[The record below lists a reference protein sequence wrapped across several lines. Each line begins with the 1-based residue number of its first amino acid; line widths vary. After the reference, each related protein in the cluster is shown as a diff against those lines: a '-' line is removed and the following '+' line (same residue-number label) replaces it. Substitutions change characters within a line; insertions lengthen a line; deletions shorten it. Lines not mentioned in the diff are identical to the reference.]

1 MIKLIRLLITFLLL
15 METNFF
21 GIIKIPEIIYNVI
34 GYKTKYLLLFFS
46 FLLFLFYVIAGKP
59 ASKRKANFKFSIYF
73 LILSTMVIT
82 LLSMGIYRENI
93 LYSFKMSYYYL
104 IPISYLFFSVYFSD
118 ETVLRKFINTFV
130 FIGTLYS
137 LIIILQVF
145 VYKYLGIVFLNFH
158 EKGIG
163 EFVVRS
169 YGIRIARPES
179 YIVFSYILLLIRVY
193 MRYGNKILNYV
204 YICIHLFYIFTISMT
219 RVSMIMCGILGLFLC
234 YMLIKDKSR
243 LISYLLVFLIIVL
256 VITFGSELVLQ
267 LLYGEESRISSLM
280 IRLNEVSFYASQFFN
295 NIFFGRGFPSDNN
308 YYYLN
313 HGPEGKFFITDVGV
327 LGFLSIY
334 GLIGIIFVMITSFK
348 IFNLWKNTKKD
359 TANKNVVFI
368 LILYLVMS
376 LPTLFVLDPQRVII
390 LPIILAF
397 IDYYSDRE
405 NERNIK

>member
-15 METNFF
+15 IETNFF

-46 FLLFLFYVIAGKP
+46 FLLFFFYVIAGKP
-59 ASKRKANFKFSIYF
+59 ASKKKANFKFAIYF
-73 LILSTMVIT
+73 LILSTLVIT

-327 LGFLSIY
+327 LGFLSVY

-359 TANKNVVFI
+359 TANKNVIFI

-397 IDYYSDRE
+397 IDFYSDRE

>member
-15 METNFF
+15 IETNFF

-46 FLLFLFYVIAGKP
+46 FLLFFFYVIAGKP
-59 ASKRKANFKFSIYF
+59 ASKKKANFKFAIYF
-73 LILSTMVIT
+73 LILSTLVIT

-118 ETVLRKFINTFV
+118 ETVLRKFINTFI

-359 TANKNVVFI
+359 TANKNVIFI

-397 IDYYSDRE
+397 IDFYSDRE

>member
-15 METNFF
+15 IETNFF

-46 FLLFLFYVIAGKP
+46 FLLFFFYVIAGKP
-59 ASKRKANFKFSIYF
+59 ASKKKANFKFAIYF
-73 LILSTMVIT
+73 LILSTLVIT

-359 TANKNVVFI
+359 TANKNVIFI

-397 IDYYSDRE
+397 IDFYSDRE